1 MVSITWLSFRSLSSS
16 ARMIITSGYSCVSI
30 STLCSSCLSRRSVLV
45 VHEKHWWVVESTNQH
60 KPPRHLNSDPQEFM
74 SSFISL
80 HGNLR
85 RIVVTSDEDRHPTAI
100 PGQSITSEDV
110 EAIKL
115 NDGGM
120 MACFKM
126 SLCDDGY
133 FCVVAGELH

>member
-1 MVSITWLSFRSLSSS
+1 
-16 ARMIITSGYSCVSI
+16 
-30 STLCSSCLSRRSVLV
+30 
-45 VHEKHWWVVESTNQH
+45 
-60 KPPRHLNSDPQEFM
+60 M
-74 SSFISL
+74 SSFVSL